1 LTIVICLDVKEED
14 YRQCWIFKEASCQDS
29 RKKESKRLPSAPAK
43 PKVSKKVLPKSPLV
57 VVGDPVKEKRPTQTR
72 FYPFTINNYRKADYD
87 EDSDDTIEAQLS
99 KLCYLPDS
107 NILYIVLVVKLLKL
121 EHLIFK
127 AILSLKRKV
136 FSSRPNCPS

>member
-1 LTIVICLDVKEED
+1 MSKSSHTVNAGFSKKRVVK
-14 YRQCWIFKEASCQDS
+14 AS
-29 RKKESKRLPSAPAK
+29 RKKESKRLPSALAK

-99 KLCYLPDS
+99 KLCYVPDS
-107 NILYIVLVVKLLKL
+107 NILYIVIGREVAETGTPHLQGYLELKKKG
-121 EHLIFK
+121 IFVSSQ
-127 AILSLKRKV
+127 LSFLK
-136 FSSRPNCPS
+136 S